1 VADLIVLGVGGLRPI
16 NNPSDST
23 VEDVG
28 AVLDPG
34 AEDMH
39 QVQEELLVDLN
50 KASEVEVLT
59 LGVVFNLAGLSS

>member
-1 VADLIVLGVGGLRPI
+1 MADLIVLGVGGLRPI